1 MAPVHF
7 LVARDDDDSGLGLST
22 ANVNLVISLLALV
35 LFGIILVGVLLL
47 LRQRRRKLAAKN
59 ETSRRRVTITATQNG
74 ESVYVYNEKHDDSS
88 NPPSSPVP
96 EIHITFPEE
105 EDESGKRKSGR
116 VVVVHVSETG
126 GVGLEPYRE
135 PPPYSAND
143 SGRFQDLDL
152 ERMGGLKEK
161 DDAHRFS

>member
-1 MAPVHF
+1 MAPVHV
-7 LVARDDDDSGLGLST
+7 LVARDDDDSSAGLST

-47 LRQRRRKLAAKN
+47 LRQRRRKLAVKN
-59 ETSRRRVTITATQNG
+59 EARSRRVTITATQNG
-74 ESVYVYNEKHDDSS
+74 ESVYVYNEKRNDDSS
-88 NPPSSPVP
+88 NPSSPVP

-135 PPPYSAND
+135 PPPYPANE
-143 SGRFQDLDL
+143 SSRFQDLDL

-161 DDAHRFS
+161 EDAHRWS